1 MTIEITTFAP
11 FGCRIKGVDFSAPL
25 SVDVKS
31 AIRQAWVDNGIAVIE
46 DCPSDEAHLDLSR
59 CFGEPQPAATAKLN
73 LKSNPYIM
81 ALNQDENTPVNLFE
95 VDGEQRTGWLGWHWD
110 QAFMPEIVR
119 GAVLRALEPAK
130 IGGETGFIHGG
141 DAYDRLSPAMK
152 ERIDGLD
159 IVYHFNGAQER
170 NRFGYPNSLK
180 LVERDANQAA
190 SIEQYMNDF
199 PPVVHPLVITQPE
212 SGRRVLKLSPMH
224 VQYVLGWERAAS
236 DELLEELAEHLVDE
250 RYAYFHSWTKNDAV
264 AWDNWSVI
272 HSAKGVPPGVIR
284 RAQRTTIM
292 GDYKLGRYLDEGLA
306 LDDHAERLVD

>member
-170 NRFGYPNSLK
+170 NRFGYPKSLK